1 MLILAMCT
9 SRKYPLPPTYRRD
22 LNFLEVG
29 GSVRPQNLKKCVKLF
44 WNFQRGGGLR
54 QNPFCGGSMD
64 IFWYYAISLNVV
76 GQNDIQVKKIP
87 LSLNP
92 N

>member
-1 MLILAMCT
+1 MHFQKISIT
-9 SRKYPLPPTYRRD
+9 PTYRRD

-29 GSVRPQNLKKCVKLF
+29 GSVRPKNLKKCVKLY

-76 GQNDIQVKKIP
+76 HVGQNDIQVKKN
-87 LSLNP
+87 SFVS
-92 N
+92 

>member
-1 MLILAMCT
+1 MPIIAMCT
-9 SRKYPLPPTYRRD
+9 SRKYPIPPTYRRD

-29 GSVRPQNLKKCVKLF
+29 GSVRPKNLKKCVKLY

-54 QNPFCGGSMD
+54 QNPFCGGGMD

-76 GQNDIQVKKIP
+76 GQNDSQVKKN
-87 LSLNP
+87 SFVS
-92 N
+92 